1 MDSFSETIL
10 KEESDWPSWCEQQI
24 SPKQF
29 ASLSLDVPGVETPG
43 RVLLPLWGKDHL
55 ISPYLS
61 ADGVYPVDANLL
73 PQSSSSFVL
82 GRFPVL
88 RRNSPIRSRPRGPRR
103 RGGLGQQVS
112 AYGAKP
118 ISAKIIVRRFDG
130 RMAFVPEGQHDSS
143 QARSAWLAVQ
153 RGPSGGTVELI

>member
-1 MDSFSETIL
+1 MFPAWKRRAESCCLCGAKTI
-10 KEESDWPSWCEQQI
+10 
-24 SPKQF
+24 
-29 ASLSLDVPGVETPG
+29 
-43 RVLLPLWGKDHL
+43 L

-61 ADGVYPVDANLL
+61 ADGVYPVGANLL

-112 AYGAKP
+112 AYGAKR

-130 RMAFVPEGQHDSS
+130 RMAFVPEGPAVWTFSCAYSKRTKDERKTAPGFSPGKTAPRGIALKGRPRVGHYS
-143 QARSAWLAVQ
+143 QR
-153 RGPSGGTVELI
+153 

>member
-1 MDSFSETIL
+1 MFPAWKRRAESCCLCGAKTI
-10 KEESDWPSWCEQQI
+10 
-24 SPKQF
+24 
-29 ASLSLDVPGVETPG
+29 
-43 RVLLPLWGKDHL
+43 L

-61 ADGVYPVDANLL
+61 ADGVYPVGANLL

-112 AYGAKP
+112 AYGAKR

-130 RMAFVPEGQHDSS
+130 RMAFVPEGPAVWTFSCAYSKRPKDERKTAQGFSPGKVKS
-143 QARSAWLAVQ
+143 RLTQAGSNHAACEVWTFWVARRAK
-153 RGPSGGTVELI
+153 TE